1 MTKIAI
7 PIVLVLVVTLS
18 AFFAVN
24 NHLVSL
30 PSNPNTNTSQSQGL
44 GTVNIQFASTGL
56 DAASQAQS
64 QGQGQGQGQT
74 HGQGGTH
81 GQAATHGKSQAPGG
95 TITDVV
101 VRFTKVEIHA
111 ANSTGNDGWM
121 TLNVP
126 ETIVDFANP
135 TSVSTIINGASL
147 PAGKYNQ
154 IRLFA
159 DHVTVSTRNG
169 ETTIQRTLNIPR
181 GKIEIPITHGGFD
194 LASSGTVNVTLTFT
208 FNAHELAH
216 NPKNMSPVVKAE
228 AS

>member
-1 MTKIAI
+1 MAKIAI
-7 PIVLVLVVTLS
+7 PIVLVLVATFG
-18 AFFAVN
+18 AFFAVDS
-24 NHLVSL
+24 HLVSL

-74 HGQGGTH
+74 NS
-81 GQAATHGKSQAPGG
+81 QAETHGKSQVPTG

-111 ANSTGNDGWM
+111 ADSTGNDGWT

-126 ETIVDFANP
+126 ETIVDFSNP

-169 ETTIQRTLNIPR
+169 ENTIQRTLNIPS
-181 GKIEIPITHGGFD
+181 GKIEIPIIPGGFD
-194 LASSGTVNVTLTFT
+194 LASNGTVNVTLTFT
-208 FNAHELAH
+208 FNANELAH